1 MITTQMEI
9 EKKVTFNN
17 GFFFLVELTIAELSL
32 ATIRYSAAETELRC
46 VIEYQDT

>member
-9 EKKVTFNN
+9 EKKVTLNN
-17 GFFFLVELTIAELSL
+17 IFLVELTRAELSL